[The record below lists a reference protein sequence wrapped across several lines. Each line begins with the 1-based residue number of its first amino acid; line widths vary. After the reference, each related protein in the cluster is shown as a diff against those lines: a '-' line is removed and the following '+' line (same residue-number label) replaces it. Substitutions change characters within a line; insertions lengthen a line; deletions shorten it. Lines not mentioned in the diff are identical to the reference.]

1 MFTSGSVARQSGQLR
16 EPSDPG
22 RWAPSTESSL
32 FKAYTNST
40 NADATPRNL
49 STKPGITVRLE
60 MHHLGEY
67 VRWGA
72 RYATPMRGPGS
83 EMESA
88 CSSRVAGVAMIASHF
103 QQPRVAICP
112 INRSDECPHDRT
124 SPLTNG
130 DHPARQFVSGRLR
143 RPRKWFRPVPKWFR
157 RAQPTGRG
165 ANCGSSHRVSRLFD

>member
-130 DHPARQFVSGRLR
+130 DDPTRHLFPADCVAGENGFVRCPSGFVEPSRRGGGELR
-143 RPRKWFRPVPKWFR
+143 E
-157 RAQPTGRG
+157 QPPGL
-165 ANCGSSHRVSRLFD
+165 SFM